1 MSDSST
7 RATLSARIQQV
18 INELHAARLNMANI
32 DYAEAYKNL
41 TYADRETKL
50 IRRYFRE
57 GISKANKPP
66 RK

>member
-1 MSDSST
+1 MNDSRA
-7 RATLSARIQQV
+7 RATLSARVQQV

-41 TYADRETKL
+41 TYAEREMKL
-50 IRRYFRE
+50 IRRRFRE

>member
-1 MSDSST
+1 MNDSRT
-7 RATLSARIQQV
+7 RATLSAI
-18 INELHAARLNMANI
+18 IKMAIDELQLALLNMANI

-50 IRRYFRE
+50 IRRRFRE
-57 GISKANKPP
+57 GRSKANKPP